1 MYLKAINLKGFKSF
15 PDRTRLTFSP
25 GVSVIVGPNGSGKSN
40 ITDAVLWA
48 LGEQSPS
55 AVRGQQMRDVIFAGG
70 NGQSPRRFAEVEV
83 VIDNSEGRAA
93 SEFSEL
99 SISRRIERNGEGE
112 YRLNGARC
120 RLADIVE
127 ALSDTNMGR
136 EAHSVI
142 SQGKVEEI
150 VSSKPKDR
158 RMLIEEAAGLG
169 KHRKRRHSAQLKLD
183 RTRDNLERAM
193 DVEREARS
201 RLRPLKRQ
209 AEAAE
214 RTAKL
219 LRQANELRAEIVA
232 DDLRAQ
238 QEQLTA
244 AETRLS
250 EVRTKR
256 DSVERRFEEVRA
268 RRTAIEERIAAGEEG
283 RRRHGE
289 LLAEARTATER
300 VRARAESLELAERD
314 LRSALGERQLRLD
327 ALEEEP
333 DEAAGAARIAE
344 LEAELERLG
353 ADFSE
358 EEARLRREADE
369 AEKRRAA
376 AKAALEPLERAEE
389 EASAALR
396 QATQLHERARTEAQK
411 ATERRAALAGE
422 LAAVEAKLAAA
433 AVEGEHEALAGM
445 LETGSGLERALS
457 AVLGERLRASIVGSV
472 REGRERLAGAEGAA
486 RALISSGP
494 AKKPSEAPKDGARRL
509 LDLVEAR
516 GDAAPISE
524 RLLANAWLVDELEGL
539 AEGFSGVAVT
549 VDGECYDAGAG
560 EVRRLP
566 REGTD
571 PALAARSEREE
582 LASRLGQREQTEERA
597 RRDLERAE
605 SALAEARRREEASQ
619 RELRDARRKLDEAV
633 EEANRTSW
641 LAERRA
647 ERGDEGSGSAIQR
660 AKLEAELAAERRHAE
675 GAKRAREK
683 RLRDRREL
691 ERRISLESETLPALR
706 RAHDALVRLG
716 ERLERRAAKLAEQGG
731 DGGGDIAAELRECSQ
746 QEFGL
751 QGELREASE
760 AMTVAEVEATQ
771 LRGHRDE
778 STAELQRLGAALG
791 EELSAG
797 TEPLGEDEREGTEA
811 RLARLDRNRE
821 QIGPVNPLAER
832 EYEEAREHVTGLAE
846 QRKDLEKAIT
856 ELRALIRRTDR
867 EIAAAFEET
876 FEATARGFEE
886 MVAELFPGGR
896 GRLRRVDVGPRPFA
910 GQAPEADGD
919 GEAADELDELTPP
932 DEDGGVEI
940 EVTPAGKST
949 RRLSLLSGGEKSLV
963 ALAFVF
969 AVLMARPC
977 PFYILDE
984 VEAALDDINIDRF
997 LRLVRRF
1004 AERSQF
1010 IVVTHQKRTMDAA
1023 DILYGVSMG
1032 GDGVT
1037 KVVSRKLPRDE
1048 LGTGLE
1054 PAEPSAAAEAIP
1066 GAAQRRPR
1074 RKISQRARAHSR
1086 HCPSQGEHQ
1095 PDDDDEPARRGQ
1107 LPTQLL
1113 SHDPSSV

>member
-1 MYLKAINLKGFKSF
+1 
-15 PDRTRLTFSP
+15 
-25 GVSVIVGPNGSGKSN
+25 
-40 ITDAVLWA
+40 VLWA

-55 AVRGQQMRDVIFAGG
+55 AIRGQQMRDVIFAGG
-70 NGQSPRRFAEVEV
+70 NGQSARRFAEVEI

-93 SEFSEL
+93 SEFSEI
-99 SISRRIERNGEGE
+99 SISRRIERNGDGE

-120 RLADIVE
+120 RLTDVVE

-150 VSSKPKDR
+150 VSSKPRDR
-158 RMLIEEAAGLG
+158 RLLIEEAAGLG

-183 RTRDNLERAM
+183 RTRDNLERAH

-201 RLRPLKRQ
+201 HLRPLKRQ

-219 LRQANELRAEIVA
+219 VRQANELRAQIVA

-244 AETRLS
+244 AEAKLA
-250 EVRTKR
+250 EVRATR
-256 DSVERRFEEVRA
+256 DSVEKRFEEVRA
-268 RRTAIEERIAAGEEG
+268 RRTAIEERLAAGEEG

-289 LLAEARTATER
+289 QLAEARAATER
-300 VRARAESLELAERD
+300 VRARGESLDLAERD
-314 LRSALGERQLRLD
+314 LRGALGERQLRLE
-327 ALEEEP
+327 ALDEEP
-333 DEAAGAARIAE
+333 DETAEAARIAE

-353 ADFSE
+353 ADASE
-358 EEARLRREADE
+358 EGEHLRREAEE
-369 AEKRRAA
+369 AEQRRAA
-376 AKAALEPLERAEE
+376 AKAALQPLERAEDE
-389 EASAALR
+389 IGSALR
-396 QATQLHERARTEAQK
+396 QATQMHERARAEAQK
-411 ATERRAALAGE
+411 ASERRAALAGE

-445 LETGSGLERALS
+445 LETGSGLERAVS

-472 REGRERLAGAEGAA
+472 GEGRERLAGADGAA
-486 RALISSGP
+486 RALLRDGAP
-494 AKKPSEAPKDGARRL
+494 KPPSPSPKDGARRL
-509 LDLVEAR
+509 LDLIEAR
-516 GDAAPISE
+516 DDAGPITE
-524 RLLANAWLVDELEGL
+524 RLLSDAWLVDDFDGI
-539 AEGFSGVAVT
+539 AEGFAGVAVT
-549 VDGECYDAGAG
+549 VDGECLDAAVG
-560 EVRRLP
+560 EIRRLP

-582 LASRLGQREQTEERA
+582 LASRLTQREQTEERS
-597 RRDLERAE
+597 RNDLQRAE
-605 SALAEARRREEASQ
+605 AALAEARTREEESQ
-619 RELRDARRKLDEAV
+619 RALRDARRALDQAA
-633 EEANRTSW
+633 EEASRTSW
-641 LAERRA
+641 LAERHA
-647 ERGDEGSGSAIQR
+647 ERDGEGSGTAIQR

-675 GAKRAREK
+675 SADAARRK
-683 RLRDRREL
+683 RLRDREEL
-691 ERRISLESETLPALR
+691 ERRIKLEGETLPALG
-706 RAHDALVRLG
+706 RARDALGRLADQ
-716 ERLERRAAKLAEQGG
+716 LERRADQLASAEEE
-731 DGGGDIAAELRECSQ
+731 DGGDIAAELRECSQ

-751 QGELREASE
+751 QAELREASE

-771 LRGHRDE
+771 LRGRRDE
-778 STAELQRLGAALG
+778 STAELQGLAAALG
-791 EELSAG
+791 EELDAA
-797 TEPLGEDEREGTEA
+797 TEALGEEERDGIEA
-811 RLARLDRNRE
+811 KLARLERSRE

-832 EYEEAREHVTGLAE
+832 EYAEAREHVTELAE
-846 QRKDLEKAIT
+846 QRKDLESAIT

-867 EIAAAFEET
+867 EITAAFEET
-876 FEATARGFEE
+876 FEAAARGFEE
-886 MVAELFPGGR
+886 MVAELFPGGK
-896 GRLRRVDVGPRPFA
+896 GRLRRVEVGGAPRPFA
-910 GQAPEADGD
+910 GQAPEPDDGSED
-919 GEAADELDELTPP
+919 DDELTPP

-1054 PAEPSAAAEAIP
+1054 PTAGSVADGDGGPPAAAEA
-1066 GAAQRRPR
+1066 A
-1074 RKISQRARAHSR
+1074 
-1086 HCPSQGEHQ
+1086 
-1095 PDDDDEPARRGQ
+1095 
-1107 LPTQLL
+1107 
-1113 SHDPSSV
+1113 

>member
-55 AVRGQQMRDVIFAGG
+55 AIRGQQMRDVIFAGG
-70 NGQSPRRFAEVEV
+70 SGQSARRFAEVEV

-93 SEFSEL
+93 SEFSEI
-99 SISRRIERNGEGE
+99 SISRRIERNGDGE

-120 RLADIVE
+120 RLVDIVE

-150 VSSKPKDR
+150 VSSKPRDR
-158 RMLIEEAAGLG
+158 RLLIEEAAGLG

-214 RTAKL
+214 RTARL
-219 LRQANELRAEIVA
+219 LKQSNELRAQIVA

-238 QEQLTA
+238 QEQLTT
-244 AETRLS
+244 AEAKLA
-250 EVRTKR
+250 EVRATR
-256 DSVERRFEEVRA
+256 DSVEKRFEEVRA

-283 RRRHGE
+283 RRRQGE
-289 LLAEARTATER
+289 VLAEARAATER
-300 VRARAESLELAERD
+300 VRARAESLDLAERD
-314 LRSALGERQLRLD
+314 LRGALGERQLRLE
-327 ALEEEP
+327 ALDEEP
-333 DEAAGAARIAE
+333 DEAAGAARLAE
-344 LEAELERLG
+344 LEAELAKLGEDSSEEAERL
-353 ADFSE
+353 
-358 EEARLRREADE
+358 RHEADD
-369 AEKRRAA
+369 AEQRRVA
-376 AKAALEPLERAEE
+376 AKAALEPLEQAEE
-389 EASAALR
+389 ESGAALR
-396 QATQLHERARTEAQK
+396 RATQMHEMARTEAQK
-411 ATERRAALAGE
+411 ASERRAALAGA

-445 LETGSGLERALS
+445 LEAGLGVERAVS

-472 REGRERLAGAEGAA
+472 GEGRDRLAGAEGAA
-486 RALISSGP
+486 RALIASGP
-494 AKKPSEAPKDGARRL
+494 ANTTSSSPTNTTSSSPKEGARPL
-509 LDLVEAR
+509 LDLIEAR
-516 GDAAPISE
+516 GDAAPITE
-524 RLLANAWLVDELEGL
+524 RLLADAWLVDDLDEI
-539 AEGFSGVAVT
+539 ADGFTGVAVT
-549 VDGECYDAGAG
+549 VDGECFDAAAG
-560 EVRRLP
+560 EIRRLP

-582 LASRLGQREQTEERA
+582 LASRLAQREQTEERA
-597 RRDLERAE
+597 KRDLERAE
-605 SALAEARRREEASQ
+605 TALSEARAREEESQ
-619 RELRDARRKLDEAV
+619 RALRDARRALDQAA
-633 EEANRTSW
+633 EEASRTGW
-641 LAERRA
+641 LAERHA
-647 ERGDEGSGSAIQR
+647 EREGEGSGTAIQR
-660 AKLEAELAAERRHAE
+660 AKLEAELTAERRHAE
-675 GAKRAREK
+675 GAERARQK
-683 RLRDRREL
+683 RLGDREEL
-691 ERRISLESETLPALR
+691 ERRIALEKETLSALGRARDALR
-706 RAHDALVRLG
+706 GVA
-716 ERLERRAAKLAEQGG
+716 ERLEARAAQLAEGEGEDGG
-731 DGGGDIAAELRECSQ
+731 DVAAELRECSQ

-778 STAELQRLGAALG
+778 STTELQRLATALG
-791 EELSAG
+791 EELSAAA
-797 TEPLGEDEREGTEA
+797 EALGDEDREAIETK
-811 RLARLDRNRE
+811 LARLDRNRE

-832 EYEEAREHVTGLAE
+832 EYTEAREHVTELAE

-886 MVAELFPGGR
+886 MVAELFPGGK

-910 GQAPEADGD
+910 GQVPETEEEEGSADPD
-919 GEAADELDELTPP
+919 QELLPP
-932 DEDGGVEI
+932 DDDGGVEI
-940 EVTPAGKST
+940 EVTPKGKST

-1032 GDGVT
+1032 GDGIT

-1048 LGTGLE
+1048 LGTGVE
-1054 PAEPSAAAEAIP
+1054 PVAEAAEAE
-1066 GAAQRRPR
+1066 AA
-1074 RKISQRARAHSR
+1074 
-1086 HCPSQGEHQ
+1086 
-1095 PDDDDEPARRGQ
+1095 
-1107 LPTQLL
+1107 
-1113 SHDPSSV
+1113 

>member
-55 AVRGQQMRDVIFAGG
+55 AVRGHQMRDVIFAGG

-93 SEFSEL
+93 SEFSEIA
-99 SISRRIERNGEGE
+99 ISRRIERNGEGE

-120 RLADIVE
+120 RLTDVVE

-142 SQGKVEEI
+142 SQGKVEAI
-150 VSSKPKDR
+150 VSSKPRDR
-158 RMLIEEAAGLG
+158 RLLIEEAAGLG

-219 LRQANELRAEIVA
+219 LRQTNELRARLVA

-244 AETRLS
+244 AEAKLAQ
-250 EVRTKR
+250 VRATR
-256 DSVERRFEEVRA
+256 DSVEKRFEEVRA

-283 RRRHGE
+283 RRRQGE
-289 LLAEARTATER
+289 ILAEARAATER
-300 VRARAESLELAERD
+300 VRARAESLDLAERD
-314 LRSALGERQLRLD
+314 LRGALGERQLRLD
-327 ALEEEP
+327 ALDEEP
-333 DEAAGAARIAE
+333 DETAGAARIAE
-344 LEAELERLG
+344 LEAELARLGEDASEEGERLSSEA
-353 ADFSE
+353 ADAE
-358 EEARLRREADE
+358 QRRVD
-369 AEKRRAA
+369 
-376 AKAALEPLERAEE
+376 AKAALEPLEKAEE
-389 EASAALR
+389 EIAATLSR
-396 QATQLHERARTEAQK
+396 ATQAYEMARAEALK
-411 ATERRAALAGE
+411 AAERRAALAGQ
-422 LAAVEAKLAAA
+422 LSAVEAKLAAA

-445 LETGSGLERALS
+445 IEAGSGLERAVS
-457 AVLGERLRASIVGSV
+457 AVLGERLRASIVGSIG
-472 REGRERLAGAEGAA
+472 EGRERLAGAEGAA
-486 RALISSGP
+486 RALLTTSSGE
-494 AKKPSEAPKDGARRL
+494 ARATAAPKDGARRL
-509 LDLVEAR
+509 LGLIEAR
-516 GDAAPISE
+516 DDAAPITE
-524 RLLANAWLVDELEGL
+524 RLLADAWLVDDFDDI
-539 AEGFSGVAVT
+539 ADGFRGVAVT
-549 VDGECYDAGAG
+549 VDGECFDAVAG
-560 EVRRLP
+560 EIRRLP

-571 PALAARSEREE
+571 PALAARSERED
-582 LASRLGQREQTEERA
+582 LASRLAQREQTEERA
-597 RRDLERAE
+597 KRDLERAE
-605 SALAEARRREEASQ
+605 TVLAEARSREEDSQKAIREARRALDQAAEEAS
-619 RELRDARRKLDEAV
+619 
-633 EEANRTSW
+633 RTGW
-641 LAERRA
+641 LAERHA
-647 ERGDEGSGSAIQR
+647 EREGGGSGSAIQR
-660 AKLEAELAAERRHAE
+660 AKLEAELTAERRHAE
-675 GAKRAREK
+675 GAERAREK
-683 RLRDRREL
+683 RLRDRQEL
-691 ERRISLESETLPALR
+691 ERRIALEQQTLPALS
-706 RAHDALVRLG
+706 RARDALRQVA
-716 ERLERRAAKLAEQGG
+716 ERLEARAAKLAGAEGEDGG
-731 DGGGDIAAELRECSQ
+731 DVAAELRECSQ

-778 STAELQRLGAALG
+778 STAELQRLSGALG
-791 EELSAG
+791 EELPAAA
-797 TEPLGEDEREGTEA
+797 EPLGAEDREATETK
-811 RLARLDRNRE
+811 LARLDRNRE

-832 EYEEAREHVTGLAE
+832 EYAEAREHVTDLAE
-846 QRKDLEKAIT
+846 QRKDLEQAIT
-856 ELRALIRRTDR
+856 ELRGLIRRTDR

-886 MVAELFPGGR
+886 MVAELFPGGK

-910 GQAPEADGD
+910 GQAPE
-919 GEAADELDELTPP
+919 GEEERSSDPDEEILPP
-932 DEDGGVEI
+932 DDDGGVEI

-1032 GDGVT
+1032 GDGIT

-1048 LGTGLE
+1048 LETISGGPE
-1054 PAEPSAAAEAIP
+1054 AQNAAAEA
-1066 GAAQRRPR
+1066 A
-1074 RKISQRARAHSR
+1074 
-1086 HCPSQGEHQ
+1086 
-1095 PDDDDEPARRGQ
+1095 
-1107 LPTQLL
+1107 
-1113 SHDPSSV
+1113 

>member
-48 LGEQSPS
+48 MGEQSPT

-93 SEFSEL
+93 SEFSEI
-99 SISRRIERNGEGE
+99 SISRRIERNGDGE

-120 RLADIVE
+120 RLVDIVE
-127 ALSDTNMGR
+127 ALADTNMGR

-142 SQGKVEEI
+142 SQGKVEQI
-150 VSSKPKDR
+150 VNSKPKDR
-158 RMLIEEAAGLG
+158 RLLIEEAAGLG
-169 KHRKRRHSAQLKLD
+169 KHRKRRHNAQLKLD

-201 RLRPLKRQ
+201 HLRPLKRQ

-219 LRQANELRAEIVA
+219 ERESNELRARVVA
-232 DDLRAQ
+232 DALRAQ
-238 QEQLTA
+238 QEQLGL
-244 AETRLS
+244 AEKRLA
-250 EVRTKR
+250 EVRATR
-256 DSVERRFEEVRA
+256 DSVEKRFEEVRA

-289 LLAEARTATER
+289 LLAEARAAMER
-300 VRARAESLELAERD
+300 VRARAESLEVAERD
-314 LRSALGERQLRLD
+314 LRAALGERQLRLE
-327 ALEEEP
+327 ALETEP
-333 DEAAGAARIAE
+333 DEDATATRIAE
-344 LEAELERLG
+344 LESELAKLG
-353 ADFSE
+353 EDASE
-358 EEARLRREADE
+358 EGARLRQDAKQ
-369 AEKRRAA
+369 AEERRSA
-376 AKAALEPLERAEE
+376 AKAALVPLQAAAEE
-389 EASAALR
+389 AGAALR
-396 QATQLHERARTEAQK
+396 KATEMQERALAEARK
-411 ATERRAALAGE
+411 AAERRAALAGE

-433 AVEGEHEALAGM
+433 AVEGEHDALAG
-445 LETGSGLERALS
+445 LIETGSGLERAVS
-457 AVLGERLRASIVGSV
+457 AVLGERLRASIVGSIG
-472 REGRERLAGAEGAA
+472 EGRERLAGAEGAA
-486 RALISSGP
+486 RALISTNSLTAISNP
-494 AKKPSEAPKDGARRL
+494 PKDGARRL
-509 LDLVEAR
+509 LDLIEAR
-516 GDAAPISE
+516 GEAGPITE
-524 RLLANAWLVDELEGL
+524 RLLADAWLVDDLDDL
-539 AEGFSGVAVT
+539 AEGFGGVAVT
-549 VDGECYDAGAG
+549 VDGECYDARAS

-582 LASRLGQREQTEERA
+582 LVSRLAQREQTEERA
-597 RRDLERAE
+597 SSDLKRAE
-605 SALAEARRREEASQ
+605 SALSEARDGEEGAQ
-619 RELRDARRKLDEAV
+619 RSLRDARRALDEAN
-633 EEANRTSW
+633 EEANRATW
-641 LAERRA
+641 LAERQA
-647 ERGDEGSGSAIQR
+647 ERSDQGSGSGAIQR

-675 GAKRAREK
+675 AAERAREK
-683 RLRDRREL
+683 RMSDRDEL
-691 ERRISLESETLPALR
+691 SWRIALEQETLPALG
-706 RAHDALVRLG
+706 RAREALVRLG
-716 ERLERRAAKLAEQGG
+716 QALEGHAARLADADE
-731 DGGGDIAAELRECSQ
+731 DGSPDVAAELRECSQ
-746 QEFGL
+746 EEFGL
-751 QGELREASE
+751 QTELRDAGE

-771 LRGHRDE
+771 LRGQRDE
-778 STAELQRLGAALG
+778 GTAELDRLGTALGEKLGAA
-791 EELSAG
+791 AQ
-797 TEPLGEDEREGTEA
+797 PLPDQERETIEA
-811 RLARLDRNRE
+811 RLESLQRNRE
-821 QIGPVNPLAER
+821 QIGPVNPLAKR
-832 EYEEAREHVTGLAE
+832 EYREAREHVTELAE
-846 QRKDLEKAIT
+846 QRKDLEQAIT
-856 ELRALIRRTDR
+856 ELRTLIRRTDR

-896 GRLRRVDVGPRPFA
+896 GRLRRVDVAGAPPPFA
-910 GQAPEADGD
+910 GQEVEQD
-919 GEAADELDELTPP
+919 GEGEDLEELTPP

-1032 GDGVT
+1032 GDGIT

-1048 LGTGLE
+1048 LETLPGE
-1054 PAEPSAAAEAIP
+1054 PEEAAEA
-1066 GAAQRRPR
+1066 AA
-1074 RKISQRARAHSR
+1074 
-1086 HCPSQGEHQ
+1086 
-1095 PDDDDEPARRGQ
+1095 
-1107 LPTQLL
+1107 
-1113 SHDPSSV
+1113 

>member
-48 LGEQSPS
+48 MGEQSPS
-55 AVRGQQMRDVIFAGG
+55 AIRGQQMRDVIFAGG
-70 NGQSPRRFAEVEV
+70 NGQSARRFAEVEV
-83 VIDNSEGRAA
+83 VIDNSEGRAV
-93 SEFSEL
+93 SEFSEI
-99 SISRRIERNGEGE
+99 SISRRIERNGDGE

-120 RLADIVE
+120 RLVDIVE

-150 VSSKPKDR
+150 VSSKPRDR

-183 RTRDNLERAM
+183 RTRDNLERAF

-219 LRQANELRAEIVA
+219 VRQSNELRARIVA

-244 AETRLS
+244 AEAKLS
-250 EVRTKR
+250 EVQARR
-256 DSVERRFEEVRA
+256 DSVEKRFEEVRA
-268 RRTAIEERIAAGEEG
+268 RRTEIEERIAAGEEG

-289 LLAEARTATER
+289 LLAQARTATER
-300 VRARAESLELAERD
+300 VRARAESLDLAERD

-327 ALEEEP
+327 ALDTEP
-333 DEAAGAARIAE
+333 DEGAGAARVAE
-344 LEAELERLG
+344 LEEELAKLG
-353 ADFSE
+353 ADSSE
-358 EEARLRREADE
+358 EGARLRKDAEE
-369 AEKRRAA
+369 AEQRRAA
-376 AKAALEPLERAEE
+376 AKAALEPLETAEE
-389 EASAALR
+389 EIAAALR
-396 QATQLHERARTEAQK
+396 QATQMHERARAEAQK
-411 ATERRAALAGE
+411 ASERKAALAGE

-445 LETGSGLERALS
+445 LETGSGLERAVS
-457 AVLGERLRASIVGSV
+457 AVLGERLRASVVGSV
-472 REGRERLAGAEGAA
+472 GEGRERLAGAEGAA
-486 RALISSGP
+486 RALI
-494 AKKPSEAPKDGARRL
+494 ASEPDESPTDPPKDGARRL
-509 LDLVEAR
+509 LDLIEAR
-516 GDAAPISE
+516 GDAAPITE
-524 RLLANAWLVDELEGL
+524 RLLADAWLVDELDGL
-539 AEGFSGVAVT
+539 GDGFTGVAVT
-549 VDGECYDAGAG
+549 VDGECYDAAAG
-560 EVRRLP
+560 EIRRLP

-582 LASRLGQREQTEERA
+582 LASRLSQREQTEERA
-597 RRDLERAE
+597 SNDLQRAE
-605 SALAEARRREEASQ
+605 SALAEARGREEESQ
-619 RELRDARRKLDEAV
+619 RALRDARRALDEAT
-633 EEANRTSW
+633 EQANRTTW
-641 LAERRA
+641 LAERQA
-647 ERGDEGSGSAIQR
+647 ERGGEAQGSGAIQR

-675 GAKRAREK
+675 VAERAREK
-683 RLRDRREL
+683 RLQDRREL
-691 ERRISLESETLPALR
+691 ERRISLESETLPALG
-706 RAHDALVRLG
+706 RARAALHRLG
-716 ERLERRAAKLAEQGG
+716 EQLEKRAATLAAAEEGE
-731 DGGGDIAAELRECSQ
+731 GGGDIAAELRECSQ

-751 QGELREASE
+751 QAELRDASE

-778 STAELQRLGAALG
+778 STAELQRVGAALG
-791 EELSAG
+791 EELAAA
-797 TEPLGEDEREGTEA
+797 TEALGDEEREGIEA
-811 RLARLDRNRE
+811 RLTKLERNRE

-832 EYEEAREHVTGLAE
+832 EYAEAREHLTELAE
-846 QRKDLEKAIT
+846 QRKDLEKAIS

-876 FEATARGFEE
+876 FDATARGFEE
-886 MVAELFPGGR
+886 MVAELFPGGS
-896 GRLRRVDVGPRPFA
+896 GRLRRVNVGPRPFA
-910 GQAPEADGD
+910 GQSQDGD
-919 GEAADELDELTPP
+919 EESAQADPDEELAPP

-1004 AERSQF
+1004 SERSQF

-1048 LGTGLE
+1048 LGTGVE
-1054 PAEPSAAAEAIP
+1054 PAEAPAAEA
-1066 GAAQRRPR
+1066 A
-1074 RKISQRARAHSR
+1074 
-1086 HCPSQGEHQ
+1086 
-1095 PDDDDEPARRGQ
+1095 
-1107 LPTQLL
+1107 
-1113 SHDPSSV
+1113 

>member
-48 LGEQSPS
+48 LGEQSPT
-55 AVRGQQMRDVIFAGG
+55 AIRGQQMRDVIFAGG
-70 NGQSPRRFAEVEV
+70 NRQSPRRLAEVEV

-93 SEFSEL
+93 SEFSEI

-142 SQGKVEEI
+142 SQGKVEQI
-150 VSSKPKDR
+150 VHSKPIDR
-158 RMLIEEAAGLG
+158 RRLIEEAAGLG

-183 RTRDNLERAM
+183 RTRDNLERAL

-219 LRQANELRAEIVA
+219 LRQLNELRARFVA
-232 DDLRAQ
+232 DDLREQ
-238 QEQLTA
+238 QQRLAA
-244 AETRLS
+244 AEAKLTEARATRES
-250 EVRTKR
+250 IEK
-256 DSVERRFEEVRA
+256 RFEEVRA
-268 RRTAIEERIAAGEEG
+268 RRTAIEERIAVGEED
-283 RRRHGE
+283 RRHQAE
-289 LLAEARTATER
+289 RLAEARTATER
-300 VRARAESLELAERD
+300 VRARAESMELAERD
-314 LRSALGERQLRLD
+314 LRSALGERQLRLE
-327 ALEEEP
+327 ALDEEP
-333 DEAAGAARIAE
+333 DESVAAARIAE
-344 LEAELERLG
+344 LETELARL
-353 ADFSE
+353 DQDTSE
-358 EEARLRREADE
+358 EGTRLRREADE
-369 AEKRRAA
+369 AEAQRAA
-376 AKAALEPLERAEE
+376 AKQALEPLERAEG
-389 EASAALR
+389 EARGVL
-396 QATQLHERARTEAQK
+396 QQVTRACEMARAEAQK
-411 ATERRAALAGE
+411 AAERRAALAGE

-433 AVEGEHEALAGM
+433 AVAGEHQALAGM
-445 LETGSGLERALS
+445 VEAGAGLERAVS
-457 AVLGERLRASIVGSV
+457 AVLGERLRASIAGSLG
-472 REGRERLAGAEGAA
+472 EGRERLAGAESAA
-486 RALISSGP
+486 RVLLTT
-494 AKKPSEAPKDGARRL
+494 APTKNDSAPPKHGARRL
-509 LDLVEAR
+509 IDLVEAR
-516 GDAAPISE
+516 GDAGPITE
-524 RLLANAWLVDELEGL
+524 RLLANAWLVDDFADL
-539 AEGFSGVAVT
+539 AEGFTGVAVT
-549 VDGECYDAGAG
+549 VDGECYDAGIG
-560 EVRRLP
+560 EIRRLP

-582 LASRLGQREQTEERA
+582 LASRLAQREQTEERA
-597 RRDLERAE
+597 KRDLQRAE
-605 SALAEARRREEASQ
+605 SALAEARAGEERTQADV
-619 RELRDARRKLDEAV
+619 RDARRELDQAA
-633 EEANRTSW
+633 EEASRTAW
-641 LAERRA
+641 LAERHA
-647 ERGDEGSGSAIQR
+647 ERTEEGSRTAIQR
-660 AKLEAELAAERRHAE
+660 AKLEAELVAERRHAE
-675 GAKRAREK
+675 AAERAREK

-691 ERRISLESETLPALR
+691 ERRISLERETLPALR
-706 RAHDALVRLG
+706 RGRDALLRLAAV
-716 ERLERRAAKLAEQGG
+716 LERRAEALAAADEV
-731 DGGGDIAAELRECSQ
+731 DGGEVAAELRKCSQ

-760 AMTVAEVEATQ
+760 VMTVAEVETTQ
-771 LRGHRDE
+771 LRTHRDE
-778 STAELQRLGAALG
+778 SRVELERLGAAL
-791 EELSAG
+791 EEKIEAA
-797 TEPLGEDEREGTEA
+797 TEA
-811 RLARLDRNRE
+811 LADDQREAIEAKLARLERSRE

-832 EYEEAREHVTGLAE
+832 EYTEAREHVSELAD

-856 ELRALIRRTDR
+856 ELRTLIRRTDR

-886 MVAELFPGGR
+886 MVAELFPGGK
-896 GRLRRVDVGPRPFA
+896 GRLRRVDIGGAPRPFA
-910 GQAPEADGD
+910 GQEPEL
-919 GEAADELDELTPP
+919 EAEDDVDEELTPP

-997 LRLVRRF
+997 LRLIRRF
-1004 AERSQF
+1004 SERSQF

-1032 GDGVT
+1032 NDGVT

-1054 PAEPSAAAEAIP
+1054 PSEPEAAAEA
-1066 GAAQRRPR
+1066 A
-1074 RKISQRARAHSR
+1074 
-1086 HCPSQGEHQ
+1086 
-1095 PDDDDEPARRGQ
+1095 
-1107 LPTQLL
+1107 
-1113 SHDPSSV
+1113 

>member
-15 PDRTRLTFSP
+15 PDRTRLTFTP

-55 AVRGQQMRDVIFAGG
+55 AIRGQQMRDVIFAGG

-83 VIDNSEGRAA
+83 VIDNTEGRAA
-93 SEFSEL
+93 SEFSEI
-99 SISRRIERNGEGE
+99 SISRRIEKNGEGE

-120 RLADIVE
+120 RLTDIVE

-150 VSSKPKDR
+150 VNSKPRDR
-158 RMLIEEAAGLG
+158 RLLIEEAAGLG

-183 RTRDNLERAM
+183 RTRDNLERAL

-219 LRQANELRAEIVA
+219 LRQSNELRARVVA
-232 DDLRAQ
+232 DDLRAL
-238 QEQLTA
+238 QENLAA
-244 AETRLS
+244 AEAKLS
-250 EVRTKR
+250 EVRTRR
-256 DSVERRFEEVRA
+256 DSVEKRFEEVRA
-268 RRTAIEERIAAGEEG
+268 RRASIEERLAAGEEG

-289 LLAEARTATER
+289 LLAEARAATER

-314 LRSALGERQLRLD
+314 LQSALGERQLRLE
-327 ALEEEP
+327 ALDEEP
-333 DEAAGAARIAE
+333 DESVAAERIAE
-344 LEAELERLG
+344 LEAELARLDED
-353 ADFSE
+353 ASE
-358 EEARLRREADE
+358 EGVRLRREAGE
-369 AEKRRAA
+369 AEVRRVAA
-376 AKAALEPLERAEE
+376 TDALEPLQREAEE
-389 EASAALR
+389 AHAALQR
-396 QATQLHERARTEAQK
+396 ATQMHQMARAEAQK
-411 ATERRAALAGE
+411 AAERRAALAGE
-422 LAAVEAKLAAA
+422 LAAVEAKLASAT
-433 AVEGEHEALAGM
+433 VEGEHEALAGM
-445 LETGSGLERALS
+445 IEAGSGLERAVS
-457 AVLGERLRASIVGSV
+457 AVLGERLRASVVSSVGQ
-472 REGRERLAGAEGAA
+472 GRERIAGAEGAA
-486 RALISSGP
+486 RALLSSGP
-494 AKKPSEAPKDGARRL
+494 AGETSAAPKEGARRL

-516 GDAAPISE
+516 GEAGPVTE
-524 RLLANAWLVDELEGL
+524 RLLANAWLVDDLDGL

-549 VDGECYDAGAG
+549 VDGECYDAGVG
-560 EVRRLP
+560 EIRRLP

-571 PALAARSEREE
+571 PALAARSQREE
-582 LASRLGQREQTEERA
+582 LVARLGQREQTEERA
-597 RRDLERAE
+597 RRDLERTETGLGQARARE
-605 SALAEARRREEASQ
+605 EEAQAALREARRELDQATEEAS
-619 RELRDARRKLDEAV
+619 
-633 EEANRTSW
+633 RTAW
-641 LAERRA
+641 LAERHAERA
-647 ERGDEGSGSAIQR
+647 EDGSGSAIQR
-660 AKLEAELAAERRHAE
+660 AKLEAELSAERRHAE
-675 GAKRAREK
+675 AAERARAK
-683 RLRDRREL
+683 RLRDRSEL
-691 ERRISLESETLPALR
+691 ERRISLERETLPALR
-706 RAHDALVRLG
+706 RGREALLRLAAV
-716 ERLERRAAKLAEQGG
+716 LERRAETLAAAEEEDGG
-731 DGGGDIAAELRECSQ
+731 DVAAELRECSQ

-751 QGELREASE
+751 QSELREASE

-771 LRGHRDE
+771 LRTQRDE
-778 STAELQRLGAALG
+778 SRVELERLGAALR
-791 EELSAG
+791 EEPRAASD
-797 TEPLGEDEREGTEA
+797 PLDPEDREAIETKLTRLERS
-811 RLARLDRNRE
+811 RE

-832 EYEEAREHVTGLAE
+832 EYGEAREHVSELAE
-846 QRKDLEKAIT
+846 QRKDLESAIT

-876 FEATARGFEE
+876 FAATARGFEE
-886 MVAELFPGGR
+886 MVAELFPGGK
-896 GRLRRVDVGPRPFA
+896 GRLRRVDVRGAPRPFA
-910 GQAPEADGD
+910 GQPPETEREEDP
-919 GEAADELDELTPP
+919 DEELTPP

-963 ALAFVF
+963 ALAFIF
-969 AVLMARPC
+969 AVLTARPC

-1048 LGTGLE
+1048 LGTGLD
-1054 PAEPSAAAEAIP
+1054 PAEPEQAAEA
-1066 GAAQRRPR
+1066 A
-1074 RKISQRARAHSR
+1074 
-1086 HCPSQGEHQ
+1086 
-1095 PDDDDEPARRGQ
+1095 
-1107 LPTQLL
+1107 
-1113 SHDPSSV
+1113 

>member
-70 NGQSPRRFAEVEV
+70 SGQSPRRFAEVEV

-93 SEFSEL
+93 SEFSEI
-99 SISRRIERNGEGE
+99 SISRRIERNGDGE

-120 RLADIVE
+120 RLTDVVE

-142 SQGKVEEI
+142 SQGKVEAI
-150 VSSKPKDR
+150 VSSKPRDR
-158 RMLIEEAAGLG
+158 RLLIEEAAGLG

-183 RTRDNLERAM
+183 RTRDNLERGM

-219 LRQANELRAEIVA
+219 VRQSSELRARIVA

-244 AETRLS
+244 AEAMLTEARA
-250 EVRTKR
+250 TR
-256 DSVERRFEEVRA
+256 DSVEKRFEEVRA
-268 RRTAIEERIAAGEEG
+268 RRTAIEERIAVGEEG
-283 RRRHGE
+283 RRRQGQI
-289 LLAEARTATER
+289 LAEARAATER
-300 VRARAESLELAERD
+300 VRARAEALEVAERD
-314 LRSALGERQLRLD
+314 LRAALGERQLRLE
-327 ALEEEP
+327 ALDEEP
-333 DEAAGAARIAE
+333 EEAAGAARVAE
-344 LEAELERLG
+344 LESELAKLG
-353 ADFSE
+353 EDASE
-358 EEARLRREADE
+358 EGERMRGEAAE
-369 AEKRRAA
+369 AEQRRAA
-376 AKAALEPLERAEE
+376 ARAALEPLERAEE
-389 EASAALR
+389 EIAAALHR
-396 QATQLHERARTEAQK
+396 ATQTHELARAEAQK
-411 ATERRAALAGE
+411 ASERKAALAGE

-445 LETGSGLERALS
+445 LEAGSGLERAVS

-472 REGRERLAGAEGAA
+472 GEGRERLAGAEGAA

-494 AKKPSEAPKDGARRL
+494 TNPTSPAPKDGARRL
-509 LDLVEAR
+509 LDLIEAR
-516 GDAAPISE
+516 DEAAPITE
-524 RLLANAWLVDELEGL
+524 RLLADAWLVDDLDGL
-539 AEGFSGVAVT
+539 AEGFAGVAVT
-549 VDGECYDAGAG
+549 VDGECFDAAAG
-560 EVRRLP
+560 EIRRLP

-582 LASRLGQREQTEERA
+582 LASRLGQREQTEERG

-605 SALAEARRREEASQ
+605 SALTEAREREEESQ
-619 RELRDARRKLDEAV
+619 RAIRDARRTLDQAA
-633 EEANRTSW
+633 EEASRTGW
-641 LAERRA
+641 LAERHA
-647 ERGDEGSGSAIQR
+647 EREGEGSGTAIQR

-675 GAKRAREK
+675 GAERAREK
-683 RLRDRREL
+683 RQRDREEL
-691 ERRISLESETLPALR
+691 ERRIALEQRTLPALAQAR
-706 RAHDALVRLG
+706 DALRRVA
-716 ERLERRAAKLAEQGG
+716 EQLEARAAKLAEDEGEEGG
-731 DGGGDIAAELRECSQ
+731 DVAAELRECSQ

-760 AMTVAEVEATQ
+760 AMTVAEVDATQ

-778 STAELQRLGAALG
+778 STAELERLGAALG
-791 EELSAG
+791 EELGAAADA
-797 TEPLGEDEREGTEA
+797 LGDEEREAIETK
-811 RLARLDRNRE
+811 LARLDRNRE

-832 EYEEAREHVTGLAE
+832 EYEEAREHVTELAE

-896 GRLRRVDVGPRPFA
+896 GRLRRVDMGPRPFA
-910 GQAPEADGD
+910 GQAPEGEEEAPADP
-919 GEAADELDELTPP
+919 DEEILPP
-932 DEDGGVEI
+932 DDDGGVEI

-1032 GDGVT
+1032 GDGIT

-1048 LGTGLE
+1048 LETLPGGPE
-1054 PAEPSAAAEAIP
+1054 AADAAAEA
-1066 GAAQRRPR
+1066 A
-1074 RKISQRARAHSR
+1074 
-1086 HCPSQGEHQ
+1086 
-1095 PDDDDEPARRGQ
+1095 
-1107 LPTQLL
+1107 
-1113 SHDPSSV
+1113 

>member
-48 LGEQSPS
+48 LGEQSPT
-55 AVRGQQMRDVIFAGG
+55 AIRGQQMRDVIFAGG

-83 VIDNSEGRAA
+83 VIDNTEGRAA
-93 SEFSEL
+93 SEFSEI
-99 SISRRIERNGEGE
+99 SIARRIERNGDGE

-120 RLADIVE
+120 RLVDIVE
-127 ALSDTNMGR
+127 ALADTNMGR

-142 SQGKVEEI
+142 SQGKVEQI
-150 VSSKPKDR
+150 VNSKPRDR
-158 RMLIEEAAGLG
+158 RRLIEEAAGLG
-169 KHRKRRHSAQLKLD
+169 KHRKRRHNAQLKLD
-183 RTRDNLERAM
+183 RTRDNLERAH

-201 RLRPLKRQ
+201 HLRPLKRQ

-219 LRQANELRAEIVA
+219 LRGSNELRARIVA

-238 QEQLTA
+238 REQLAA
-244 AETRLS
+244 AETRLAG
-250 EVRTKR
+250 VRATR
-256 DSVERRFEEVRA
+256 DSVEKRFEEVRV

-289 LLAEARTATER
+289 LLAEARAATER
-300 VRARAESLELAERD
+300 VRARAESLEFAERD

-327 ALEEEP
+327 ALDTEP
-333 DEAAGAARIAE
+333 DEGAGASRIAE
-344 LEAELERLG
+344 LEAELAKLG
-353 ADFSE
+353 ADDSE
-358 EEARLRREADE
+358 EVARLRQAAEE
-369 AEKRRAA
+369 AERRRAA
-376 AKAALEPLERAEE
+376 AQADLEPHALAEE
-389 EASAALR
+389 EASAAVR
-396 QATQLHERARTEAQK
+396 QATQMQERARGEARK
-411 ATERRAALAGE
+411 AAERRAALAGE

-433 AVEGEHEALAGM
+433 AVEGQHDALAG
-445 LETGSGLERALS
+445 LIETGSGLERAVS
-457 AVLGERLRASIVGSV
+457 AVLGERLRASIVDSIG
-472 REGRERLAGAEGAA
+472 EGRERLAGAEGAA
-486 RALISSGP
+486 RALIRGDGEAQAASGP
-494 AKKPSEAPKDGARRL
+494 PKEGARPLLELIEARDGA
-509 LDLVEAR
+509 
-516 GDAAPISE
+516 GPITK
-524 RLLANAWLVDELEGL
+524 RLLADAWLVDELDGL
-539 AEGFSGVAVT
+539 AEGFGGVAVT
-549 VDGECYDAGAG
+549 VDGECYDAQAG

-566 REGTD
+566 RAGTD
-571 PALAARSEREE
+571 PALAARSELEE
-582 LASRLGQREQTEERA
+582 LASRLAQREQTEERA
-597 RRDLERAE
+597 SRDLEHVD
-605 SALAEARRREEASQ
+605 SVLAEARGREEEAQ
-619 RELRDARRKLDEAV
+619 RALRDARRELDEAT
-633 EEANRTSW
+633 EEASRTTW
-641 LAERRA
+641 LAERHA
-647 ERGDEGSGSAIQR
+647 ERSDEGSGSGAIRR

-675 GAKRAREK
+675 AAQRAREK
-683 RLRDRREL
+683 HLKDRQDL
-691 ERRISLESETLPALR
+691 ERRISLERETLPALG
-706 RAHDALVRLG
+706 RAREALLRLG
-716 ERLERRAAKLAEQGG
+716 SQLEQRAQSLAAAEG
-731 DGGGDIAAELRECSQ
+731 DGGSKIAAELRECSQ
-746 QEFGL
+746 EEFGL
-751 QGELREASE
+751 QGELREASQ
-760 AMTVAEVEATQ
+760 AMTVAEVEASQ

-778 STAELQRLGAALG
+778 STAELERLGAALG
-791 EELSAG
+791 EQLEA
-797 TEPLGEDEREGTEA
+797 TAEPLDDDEREGIEA
-811 RLARLDRNRE
+811 RLAKLERSRE

-832 EYEEAREHVTGLAE
+832 EYAEAREHVSELTE
-846 QRKDLEKAIT
+846 QRKDLEKAIG

-896 GRLRRVDVGPRPFA
+896 GRLRRVDVGGAPRPFA
-910 GQAPEADGD
+910 GQKPERED
-919 GEAADELDELTPP
+919 GEEDGFDELAPR

-1032 GDGVT
+1032 GDGIT

-1054 PAEPSAAAEAIP
+1054 PAEPPEATEAAA
-1066 GAAQRRPR
+1066 
-1074 RKISQRARAHSR
+1074 
-1086 HCPSQGEHQ
+1086 
-1095 PDDDDEPARRGQ
+1095 
-1107 LPTQLL
+1107 
-1113 SHDPSSV
+1113 

>member
-55 AVRGQQMRDVIFAGG
+55 AVRGHQMRDVIFAGG
-70 NGQSPRRFAEVEV
+70 SGQSPRRFAEVEV

-93 SEFSEL
+93 SEFSEI
-99 SISRRIERNGEGE
+99 SISRRIERNGDGE

-120 RLADIVE
+120 RLTDVVE

-142 SQGKVEEI
+142 SQGKVEAI
-150 VSSKPKDR
+150 VSSKPRDR
-158 RMLIEEAAGLG
+158 RLLIEEAAGLG

-183 RTRDNLERAM
+183 RTRDNLDRAT

-219 LRQANELRAEIVA
+219 LRQSNELRAQIVA

-244 AETRLS
+244 AEAKLA
-250 EVRTKR
+250 EVRTTR
-256 DSVERRFEEVRA
+256 DSVEKRFEEVRA
-268 RRTAIEERIAAGEEG
+268 RRTAIEERIAEGEEG
-283 RRRHGE
+283 RRRQGE
-289 LLAEARTATER
+289 ALAEARAATER
-300 VRARAESLELAERD
+300 VGARAESLDLAERD
-314 LRSALGERQLRLD
+314 LRGALGERQLRLE
-327 ALEEEP
+327 ALDEEP
-333 DEAAGAARIAE
+333 EDSAGAARVAE
-344 LEAELERLG
+344 IEAELAKLG
-353 ADFSE
+353 EDSSE
-358 EEARLRREADE
+358 EGQRLREQAEE
-369 AEKRRAA
+369 AERRRAA
-376 AKAALEPLERAEE
+376 ARAVLEPLEQAEE
-389 EASAALR
+389 EIGAVLR
-396 QATQLHERARTEAQK
+396 RATQMHEMARAEAQK
-411 ATERRAALAGE
+411 ASERRAALAGE

-445 LETGSGLERALS
+445 IEAGSGLERAVS

-472 REGRERLAGAEGAA
+472 DEGRERLAGAEGAA
-486 RALISSGP
+486 RTLISSGP
-494 AKKPSEAPKDGARRL
+494 GNRTSSAPKEGARRL
-509 LDLVEAR
+509 IDLIEAR
-516 GDAAPISE
+516 DAAAPITE
-524 RLLANAWLVDELEGL
+524 RLLADAWLVDDLDEI
-539 AEGFSGVAVT
+539 ADGFAGVAVT
-549 VDGECYDAGAG
+549 VDGECFDAAAG
-560 EVRRLP
+560 EIRRLP

-571 PALAARSEREE
+571 PALAARSERED
-582 LASRLGQREQTEERA
+582 LASRLAQREQTEERTK
-597 RRDLERAE
+597 RDLERAE
-605 SALAEARRREEASQ
+605 TALTEARAHEEESQ
-619 RELRDARRKLDEAV
+619 KAIRDARRELDQAAEDAS
-633 EEANRTSW
+633 RTGW
-641 LAERRA
+641 LAERHA
-647 ERGDEGSGSAIQR
+647 ERGGEGSGTAIQR

-675 GAKRAREK
+675 GAERARQK
-683 RLRDRREL
+683 RLADREEL
-691 ERRISLESETLPALR
+691 ERRIALEQETLPALG
-706 RAHDALVRLG
+706 RARDALRRVA
-716 ERLERRAAKLAEQGG
+716 ERLEARAAKLAEVEGEEGG
-731 DGGGDIAAELRECSQ
+731 DVADELRECSQ

-751 QGELREASE
+751 QSELREASE

-778 STAELQRLGAALG
+778 STTELQRLGTALG
-791 EELSAG
+791 EELSA
-797 TEPLGEDEREGTEA
+797 TAEALGDEDREA
-811 RLARLDRNRE
+811 IQAKLARLDRNRE

-832 EYEEAREHVTGLAE
+832 EYEEARDHVTELAE

-886 MVAELFPGGR
+886 MVAELFPGGK

-910 GQAPEADGD
+910 GQAPEGEEEGPADP
-919 GEAADELDELTPP
+919 DEEILPP
-932 DEDGGVEI
+932 DDDGGVEI

-1032 GDGVT
+1032 GDGIT

-1048 LGTGLE
+1048 LETIPGQPEAADT
-1054 PAEPSAAAEAIP
+1054 AAEA
-1066 GAAQRRPR
+1066 A
-1074 RKISQRARAHSR
+1074 
-1086 HCPSQGEHQ
+1086 
-1095 PDDDDEPARRGQ
+1095 
-1107 LPTQLL
+1107 
-1113 SHDPSSV
+1113 

>member
-55 AVRGQQMRDVIFAGG
+55 AIRGQQMRDVIFAGG
-70 NGQSPRRFAEVEV
+70 SGQSARRFAEVEV

-93 SEFSEL
+93 SEFSEI
-99 SISRRIERNGEGE
+99 SISRRIERNGDGE

-120 RLADIVE
+120 RLTDIVE

-142 SQGKVEEI
+142 SQGKVEAI
-150 VSSKPKDR
+150 VSSKPRDR
-158 RMLIEEAAGLG
+158 RLLIEEAAGLG

-219 LRQANELRAEIVA
+219 LRQSNELRAQIVA

-244 AETRLS
+244 AEAKLA
-250 EVRTKR
+250 EVRATR
-256 DSVERRFEEVRA
+256 DSVEERFEEVRA
-268 RRTAIEERIAAGEEG
+268 RRTAIEERIAAGQEG

-289 LLAEARTATER
+289 VLAEARAATER
-300 VRARAESLELAERD
+300 VRARADSLDLAERD
-314 LRSALGERQLRLD
+314 LRGALGERQLRLD
-327 ALEEEP
+327 ALDEEP
-333 DEAAGAARIAE
+333 DEAAGAARVAE
-344 LEAELERLG
+344 LESELEKLG
-353 ADFSE
+353 VDASE
-358 EEARLRREADE
+358 EGERLRAESAE
-369 AEKRRAA
+369 AEERRAA
-376 AKAALEPLERAEE
+376 AKAALEPLEQAEE
-389 EASAALR
+389 EIGAALR
-396 QATQLHERARTEAQK
+396 RATQMHDMARAEAQK
-411 ATERRAALAGE
+411 ASERRAALAGE

-445 LETGSGLERALS
+445 LEAGSGLERAVS
-457 AVLGERLRASIVGSV
+457 AVLGERLRASIVSSV
-472 REGRERLAGAEGAA
+472 GEGRERLAGTEGAA
-486 RALISSGP
+486 RALIASGP
-494 AKKPSEAPKDGARRL
+494 AKPTSSSPKEGSRRL
-509 LDLVEAR
+509 LDLIEAR
-516 GDAAPISE
+516 SDAAPITE
-524 RLLANAWLVDELEGL
+524 RLLADAWLVDDLDEI
-539 AEGFSGVAVT
+539 ADGFAGVAVT
-549 VDGECYDAGAG
+549 VGGECFDASVG
-560 EVRRLP
+560 EIRRLP

-582 LASRLGQREQTEERA
+582 LASRLAQREQTEERA
-597 RRDLERAE
+597 KRDLERAE
-605 SALAEARRREEASQ
+605 GALTEARGREDESQKALREARRA
-619 RELRDARRKLDEAV
+619 LDEAA
-633 EEANRTSW
+633 EQASRASW
-641 LAERRA
+641 LTERHA
-647 ERGDEGSGSAIQR
+647 ERGGEGSGTAIQR
-660 AKLEAELAAERRHAE
+660 AKLEAELTAERRHAE
-675 GAKRAREK
+675 GAERARQK
-683 RLRDRREL
+683 RLRDREEL
-691 ERRISLESETLPALR
+691 ERRIALERETLPALG
-706 RAHDALVRLG
+706 RARDALRRLA
-716 ERLERRAAKLAEQGG
+716 ERLEERATKLAEVEGDDGG
-731 DGGGDIAAELRECSQ
+731 DVAAELRECSQ

-751 QGELREASE
+751 QAELRGASE

-771 LRGHRDE
+771 LRGQRDE
-778 STAELQRLGAALG
+778 SNVELERLAAALG
-791 EELSAG
+791 EELTAASQA
-797 TEPLGEDEREGTEA
+797 LGSEERETIEA
-811 RLARLDRNRE
+811 KLARLDRNRE
-821 QIGPVNPLAER
+821 QIGPVNPLAES
-832 EYEEAREHVTGLAE
+832 EYAEAREHVADLAE
-846 QRKDLEKAIT
+846 QRKDLDQAIS

-910 GQAPEADGD
+910 GQEPEREEGAPSDP
-919 GEAADELDELTPP
+919 DEELLPP
-932 DEDGGVEI
+932 DDDGGVEI

-1032 GDGVT
+1032 GDGIT

-1048 LGTGLE
+1048 LGTGVT
-1054 PAEPSAAAEAIP
+1054 PAEPEAAAEA
-1066 GAAQRRPR
+1066 A
-1074 RKISQRARAHSR
+1074 
-1086 HCPSQGEHQ
+1086 
-1095 PDDDDEPARRGQ
+1095 
-1107 LPTQLL
+1107 
-1113 SHDPSSV
+1113 

>member
-55 AVRGQQMRDVIFAGG
+55 AIRGQQMRDVIFAGG
-70 NGQSPRRFAEVEV
+70 GGQSARRFAEVEV
-83 VIDNSEGRAA
+83 VIDNTEGRAA
-93 SEFSEL
+93 SEFSEI

-120 RLADIVE
+120 RLADILE

-136 EAHSVI
+136 EAQSVI
-142 SQGKVEEI
+142 SQGRVESI
-150 VSSKPKDR
+150 VNSKPKDR
-158 RMLIEEAAGLG
+158 RLLIEEAAGLG

-183 RTRDNLERAM
+183 RTRDNLERAL

-201 RLRPLKRQ
+201 HLRPLKRQ

-219 LRQANELRAEIVA
+219 VRETNELRGRIVA
-232 DDLRAQ
+232 DELRAQ
-238 QEQLTA
+238 QVELVAADSKLTTIR
-244 AETRLS
+244 E
-250 EVRTKR
+250 KR
-256 DSVERRFEEVRA
+256 DSVEKRFEEVRA

-283 RRRHGE
+283 RRRRSE
-289 LLAEARTATER
+289 LLAEARAATER
-300 VRARAESLELAERD
+300 VRARAEAVEHAERE
-314 LRSALGERQLRLD
+314 LRSALGERQLRLEELD
-327 ALEEEP
+327 A
-333 DEAAGAARIAE
+333 DSGEADVAERIAE
-344 LEAELERLG
+344 LEAELVKLDETADPETAELREQAER
-353 ADFSE
+353 AE
-358 EEARLRREADE
+358 RRRAEARSAV
-369 AEKRRAA
+369 
-376 AKAALEPLERAEE
+376 EPLERAAE
-389 EASAALR
+389 EARDGLR
-396 QATQLHERARTEAQK
+396 QATQFHERARAEAVK
-411 ATERRAALAGE
+411 ASERRAALAGE
-422 LAAVEAKLAAA
+422 LAKVEAKLASAA
-433 AVEGEHEALAGM
+433 IEGEHEALAGM
-445 LETGSGLERALS
+445 LEAGSGLERAVS

-472 REGRERLAGAEGAA
+472 GEGIERLAGADGAA
-486 RALISSGP
+486 RALIASGRAP
-494 AKKPSEAPKDGARRL
+494 DASEPPKEGARRL
-509 LDLVEAR
+509 LDLIEAR
-516 GDAAPISE
+516 GDAAPVTE
-524 RLLANAWLVDELEGL
+524 RLLADAWLVDEIDGL
-539 AEGFSGVAVT
+539 AEGFAGIAVT
-549 VDGECYDAGAG
+549 GDGECYDAAIG

-566 REGTD
+566 KEGTD

-582 LASRLGQREQTEERA
+582 LASRLRQREQTEERA
-597 RRDLERAE
+597 KHDLERADRMLE
-605 SALAEARRREEASQ
+605 EGRSREEAAQ
-619 RELRDARRKLDEAV
+619 RDLRTARRELDEAT
-633 EEANRTSW
+633 EEASRTVW

-647 ERGDEGSGSAIQR
+647 ERGEGDGGSAAIQR

-675 GAKRAREK
+675 AAERARQA
-683 RLRDRREL
+683 RIRDRQEL
-691 ERRISLESETLPALR
+691 ERRIALERETLPALR
-706 RAHDALVRLG
+706 RAHDALRRVA
-716 ERLERRAAKLAEQGG
+716 ERLERRTEALGASGG
-731 DGGGDIAAELRECSQ
+731 DGDAEIAAELRECSQ

-760 AMTVAEVEATQ
+760 AMTVAEVEASQ

-778 STAELQRLGAALG
+778 SSAELERLGDALG
-791 EELSAG
+791 EQLSAAQD
-797 TEPLGEDEREGTEA
+797 PLSDEEREGIDA
-811 RLARLDRNRE
+811 RLARLERSRE

-832 EYEEAREHVTGLAE
+832 EYAEAREHVTELAE

-856 ELRALIRRTDR
+856 ELKALIRRTDR

-896 GRLRRVDVGPRPFA
+896 GRLRRVDLGGPRPFA
-910 GQAPEADGD
+910 GQPVEGD
-919 GEAADELDELTPP
+919 EDRGDEGDEELVPP

-984 VEAALDDINIDRF
+984 VEAALDDINLDRF

-1048 LGTGLE
+1048 LGTGQELPE
-1054 PAEPSAAAEAIP
+1054 AATAAEA
-1066 GAAQRRPR
+1066 AA
-1074 RKISQRARAHSR
+1074 
-1086 HCPSQGEHQ
+1086 
-1095 PDDDDEPARRGQ
+1095 
-1107 LPTQLL
+1107 
-1113 SHDPSSV
+1113 